1 MNDQAKAIMSGTGPP
16 RADIP
21 KARILIVDDDE
32 RNAFAISTVLE
43 ELDQTLVIARSGEE
57 ALRCLLHD
65 DFAVILLDLHMPGM
79 DGYETAG
86 LIRARQKTRHI
97 PIVFLTAVYRDESHL
112 FQAYSAGAV
121 DMVFK
126 PVDPFVLKA
135 KVAVFVDLYLKTAEV
150 ERQADLRHRLQE
162 ENFKVRTEKL
172 LAEQA
177 LRRSQ
182 NRQEAIL
189 RVLPIVFH
197 SRLID
202 PPFAPLFVSDN
213 VESVTGFRAEH
224 FVAQPDFGASRIHPD
239 DKERVFAEL
248 AAAARSGSYQCE
260 YRWRCSDDQYR
271 TFLDQGVL
279 APAETGEPREIF
291 GSLLDVT
298 DRRFLEQELA
308 QARKMEAVGQLTGG
322 VAHDFNNLLTVVL
335 GNVDLVG
342 RQLQDNQRAAR
353 QLQAMRH
360 AAERAQSLTRQL
372 LAFSRRQHLEPKV
385 VDVTALIGDFEPLMR
400 HALGENVVLDL
411 DLREPSL
418 ASFID
423 PSQLEAALLNLS
435 VNARDAMP
443 QGGRLTICGKRIAFD
458 DDLVRHHQEAPRGPW
473 ILVTV
478 RDTGTGMSQEVLERV
493 FEPFFTTK
501 ETGKGSGLGLS
512 QVYGFVRQS
521 GGYVRIVSNL
531 GVGTEV
537 RLYLPQTDRPLTQQ
551 GPTVAAERLRARR
564 SETILL
570 VEDDANVLALGIEL
584 LTDLGYRVLTAS
596 HADGALDI
604 IRRGD
609 PVDLIFS
616 DVVMAGKNGIQLAA
630 EALELRPSVKILLTS
645 GYPGSHLAG
654 RGEDVSHLPIIA
666 KPYRQDELA
675 GRIRQVIEGRR

>member
-1 MNDQAKAIMSGTGPP
+1 
-16 RADIP
+16 
-21 KARILIVDDDE
+21 
-32 RNAFAISTVLE
+32 
-43 ELDQTLVIARSGEE
+43 
-57 ALRCLLHD
+57 
-65 DFAVILLDLHMPGM
+65 
-79 DGYETAG
+79 
-86 LIRARQKTRHI
+86 
-97 PIVFLTAVYRDESHL
+97 
-112 FQAYSAGAV
+112 
-121 DMVFK
+121 
-126 PVDPFVLKA
+126 
-135 KVAVFVDLYLKTAEV
+135 
-150 ERQADLRHRLQE
+150 
-162 ENFKVRTEKL
+162 
-172 LAEQA
+172 
-177 LRRSQ
+177 
-182 NRQEAIL
+182 
-189 RVLPIVFH
+189 
-197 SRLID
+197 
-202 PPFAPLFVSDN
+202 
-213 VESVTGFRAEH
+213 
-224 FVAQPDFGASRIHPD
+224 
-239 DKERVFAEL
+239 
-248 AAAARSGSYQCE
+248 
-260 YRWRCSDDQYR
+260 
-271 TFLDQGVL
+271 
-279 APAETGEPREIF
+279 
-291 GSLLDVT
+291 
-298 DRRFLEQELA
+298 
-308 QARKMEAVGQLTGG
+308 
-322 VAHDFNNLLTVVL
+322 
-335 GNVDLVG
+335 
-342 RQLQDNQRAAR
+342 
-353 QLQAMRH
+353 
-360 AAERAQSLTRQL
+360 
-372 LAFSRRQHLEPKV
+372 
-385 VDVTALIGDFEPLMR
+385 MR